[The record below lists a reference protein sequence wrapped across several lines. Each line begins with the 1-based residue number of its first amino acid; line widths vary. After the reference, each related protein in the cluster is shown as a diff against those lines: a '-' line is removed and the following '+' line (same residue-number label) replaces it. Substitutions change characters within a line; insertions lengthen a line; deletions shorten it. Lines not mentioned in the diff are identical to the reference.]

1 MKIISCTPRR
11 KALPICIDMTQTGKQ
26 NVGSLKLRIFTNRQ
40 TLNKW
45 LFLTWAKNYL
55 IVLNFLLKRSK
66 EIWKKTEGVHQH
78 NHFIREKTMYYI
90 SFSTILNKRWEK
102 IGFQVVFF
110 SKCPLRSSWVW
121 CSFDFTFQ
129 SDQYCCSRNL
139 WCYKKW
145 RNQSE
150 ELNLFVFQT
159 Y

>member
-66 EIWKKTEGVHQH
+66 EIWKKTEGIHQH

-90 SFSTILNKRWEK
+90 SFSTILDKRWEK

-110 SKCPLRSSWVW
+110 
-121 CSFDFTFQ
+121 FQ
-129 SDQYCCSRNL
+129 SVLYGAVGFGVHL
-139 WCYKKW
+139 I
-145 RNQSE
+145 
-150 ELNLFVFQT
+150 LLFRVTSTAVRVIFDVT
-159 Y
+159 KSGEIKVKS